1 MIMEVVSKVPWPT
14 TATTKEIKSQQNKEL
29 ITK

>member
-1 MIMEVVSKVPWPT
+1 MEVVSKVPWPAN
-14 TATTKEIKSQQNKEL
+14 ATTKEIKSQQNKEL